1 MALSGRHSHERIYL
15 LLKVPN
21 HEMLLCRI
29 DTPAL
34 LAEKHFTV
42 LSVQLTNVSIS
53 LGKSAHA
60 EFWYDGIEFN
70 YNYAL
75 ALDYYIEK
83 S

>member
-1 MALSGRHSHERIYL
+1 MTNSTDL

-42 LSVQLTNVSIS
+42 LSVQPTNVSIS
-53 LGKSAHA
+53 LGKSSHTK
-60 EFWYDGIEFN
+60 FQYDGNEFN
-70 YNYAL
+70 YILLRNDGFRAS
-75 ALDYYIEK
+75 K
-83 S
+83 